1 MANPLVPL
9 SRWSRYTVS
18 LLCLSQLVHGFAS
31 FEVSGSS
38 SSGIRTPQQ
47 QHTSSVVTGANG
59 YVGRAIVHSLL
70 EKAEADAEA
79 NADCQGDIVCLVRA
93 QRVEDEQAY
102 WKAHQSSTSS
112 KSTPSTNIRVLPYDM
127 LDAGKS
133 LRDALKSTAE
143 GSARCIYHVASVF
156 GPTDDHQQTAL
167 DNVQGTKDLVNT
179 LADLDNC
186 KLVLTSSMAAVR
198 GPGQNPINDQY
209 YTEQDWN
216 TDSVLGANWGASY
229 QWSKAESERRAWE
242 LCQQHNIPMVSICP
256 SFVFGP
262 PATYATDGGLGSSGS
277 FSLTLVNQW
286 IRGESPVQS
295 RLFVDIRD
303 VAKAHVA
310 AGTRATAVG
319 KRFVV
324 STEARVPSEEIASWL
339 NDACRESSGVV
350 EADKIHFDGDYAGGF
365 IPIGQKEVE
374 TAERLQSELG
384 VTLRPVQET
393 MTDMT
398 NVLLKGSKTAS
409 PSEASL

>member
-112 KSTPSTNIRVLPYDM
+112 KS
-127 LDAGKS
+127 
-133 LRDALKSTAE
+133 
-143 GSARCIYHVASVF
+143 
-156 GPTDDHQQTAL
+156 TDDHQQTAL

>member
-1 MANPLVPL
+1 MANPLPV
-9 SRWSRYTVS
+9 SRWSRFTVT
-18 LLCLSQLVHGFAS
+18 LLCLCQLVHGLAS
-31 FEVSGSS
+31 SAVSG
-38 SSGIRTPQQ
+38 R
-47 QHTSSVVTGANG
+47 HTSVVTGANG

-70 EKAEADAEA
+70 EEDV
-79 NADCQGDIVCLVRA
+79 DCQGDIVCLVRA
-93 QRVEDEQAY
+93 QRVADEQAY
-102 WKAHQSSTSS
+102 WKAHQSSTS
-112 KSTPSTNIRVLPYDM
+112 PSTNIQVLPYDM

-133 LRDALKSTAE
+133 LRDALELTTE
-143 GSARCIYHVASVF
+143 GSERCIYHVASVF
-156 GPTDDHQQTAL
+156 GPTEDHKQTAL
-167 DNVQGTKDLVNT
+167 DNVQGTEDLVNT
-179 LADLDNC
+179 LADIDNC

-198 GPGQNPINDQY
+198 GPGQNPANDKY
-209 YTEQDWN
+209 YTEKDWN
-216 TDSVLGANWGASY
+216 TESVLGANWGASY

-262 PATYATDGGLGSSGS
+262 PATYAVDGVGSSGS

-286 IRGESPVQS
+286 IHGESPVQS

-303 VAKAHVA
+303 VAQAHVA
-310 AGTRATAVG
+310 AGTRAAAVG
-319 KRFVV
+319 KRFIV
-324 STEARVPSEEIASWL
+324 STEARVPSGEIASWL
-339 NDACRESSGVV
+339 KDACRDSSGVT

-374 TAERLQSELG
+374 TAERLQIELG

-398 NVLLKGSKTAS
+398 NVLLKGSKTGS